1 MKYYL
6 NESIKY
12 ILSEH
17 FILNEAMKHSD
28 LIAQGKGDL
37 LVLMPNWT
45 DEDNDGDYR
54 SIRKIDS
61 SDITD
66 TYVYLCGNSA
76 EEENK
81 FWEEWRNT

>member
-1 MKYYL
+1 MKMLTVMDMYVL
-6 NESIKY
+6 
-12 ILSEH
+12 
-17 FILNEAMKHSD
+17 MQD

-37 LVLMPNWT
+37 LILMPNWT

-61 SDITD
+61 SDVTD
-66 TYVYLCGNSA
+66 TCVYLRGNNA

-81 FWEEWRNT
+81 FWEEWQNRQYYS

>member
-1 MKYYL
+1 MTMLTVADMYVL
-6 NESIKY
+6 
-12 ILSEH
+12 
-17 FILNEAMKHSD
+17 MQD
-28 LIAQGKGDL
+28 LIAQGKGEL

-54 SIRKIDS
+54 SIAKVDDI
-61 SDITD
+61 DITD
-66 TYVYLCGNSA
+66 TCVYLRGNNA